1 MARYRHT
8 WPTDYGWN
16 LRLDIIPYD
25 GTLDDTPTALDAG
38 TVLGIGALEQSFD
51 ELPVG
56 LMNAPTMSVTLNWT
70 RLPSALQTRLMNMT
84 SGNDRFCFLFFTDR
98 GTAGGTY
105 TLEFCGTLANEETA
119 DYDLV
124 VNDEGILTDDY
135 QVTLDLVDCMHHIMS
150 SNSGTIFDGSL
161 YAASNMVNRKYVYD
175 YRVSSSTAHVDF
187 VANATASHYHV
198 SSWAHCM
205 ARMRTSLS
213 AVFNGQYARTTNATK
228 ISDSDGADITLEWDT
243 FITTG
248 CLFFQRTA
256 SATAGTQL
264 DEDTAYLI
272 THVYA
277 PDGTVVGGLWDNSD
291 EYGWYS
297 VTAIID
303 LVKDFCETF
312 AVKATYYPTY
322 VTDAGGD
329 YIRYTWNIAAVG
341 DSTDAFTSALATDLT
356 KAISIGTTSQGATT
370 IQKAETRFDLHS
382 AKYNYDVTEFV
393 SINSRSRS
401 TRSFNF
407 EPVLHNTPGYKPKL
421 QTSNGVYEFGLYQT
435 NRIMGLLTGDYAIKA
450 HEQTTVNL
458 SQLSGIDYATSFS
471 EARVPFNDSQKN
483 DLLADNERDHGVF
496 TAWLNTAQQAS
507 SPCAVAGALQE
518 AFSSAFQ
525 TALEAE
531 FPVTYSNNVRPHRFG
546 YVHNLSGGPASVI
559 TQLPWSR
566 ACITGMSCD
575 YTTGTNTITYVLLKL
590 S

>member
-8 WPTDYGWN
+8 WATDYGWN

-25 GTLDDTPTALDAG
+25 GTLDDSPTALDAG

-70 RLPSALQTRLMNMT
+70 RLPSALQTRLANMT
-84 SGNDRFCFLFFTDR
+84 NGNDRFCFLFFTDR
-98 GTAGGTY
+98 GTSGGTY

-119 DYDLV
+119 DFDPV
-124 VNDEGILTDDY
+124 INDEGILTDDY
-135 QVTLDLVDCMHHIMS
+135 QITLDLVDCLHHIMS
-150 SNSGTIFDGSL
+150 STNGTIFDGSL
-161 YAASNMVNRKYVYD
+161 YAASNTVNRQLLYD
-175 YRVSSSTAHVDF
+175 YRVSSSTAHWDV
-187 VANATASHYHV
+187 VPNNVASHYHV

-213 AVFNGQYARTTNATK
+213 AVFNGDYARTSNTTE
-228 ISDSDGADITLEWDT
+228 ITDADAADRTLEWDS

-248 CLFFQRTA
+248 ATFAQRGIGA
-256 SATAGTQL
+256 SAGTAL
-264 DEDTAYLI
+264 DEDTAYLV

-297 VTAIID
+297 ATAILD
-303 LVKDFCETF
+303 LMKDFCETF
-312 AVKATYYPTY
+312 FVKASYYPTY
-322 VTDAGGD
+322 VEDAGGD

-341 DSTDAFTSALATDLT
+341 DSTDAFTSALSTDLT
-356 KAISIGTTSQGATT
+356 KALSIGTTSQGSTT

-382 AKYNYDVTEFV
+382 AKYNYDVTEYQ
-393 SINSRSRS
+393 SIDARSRS

-407 EPVLHNTPGYKPKL
+407 EPVLHNTPGYKP
-421 QTSNGVYEFGLYQT
+421 QVQGTNGVRDAGLYQT
-435 NRIMGLLTGDYAIKA
+435 NRILGTLSGNYAITA
-450 HEQTTVNL
+450 HQQTTVNL
-458 SQLSGIDYATSFS
+458 SNLSGITSVISFS
-471 EARVPFNDSQKN
+471 EARPPFNQSSSGDT
-483 DLLADNERDHGVF
+483 LADNERDHGVF

-507 SPCAVAGALQE
+507 SPCSVAKAYRT
-518 AFSSAFQ
+518 AFSSPFQ
-525 TALEAE
+525 CTLEAD
-531 FPVTYSNNVRPHRFG
+531 FHITYSNNVRPHRFA
-546 YVHNLSGGPASVI
+546 YVHNLSGGPASVF
-559 TQLPWSR
+559 THLPWSR

>member
-25 GTLDDTPTALDAG
+25 GTLDDSPTALDAG
-38 TVLGIGALEQSFD
+38 TVLSIGPLEQSFD

-70 RLPSALQTRLMNMT
+70 RLPSALQTRLANMT

-98 GTAGGTY
+98 GTSGVTY

-119 DYDLV
+119 DFDPV
-124 VNDEGILTDDY
+124 INDEGILTDDY
-135 QVTLDLVDCMHHIMS
+135 QITLDLVDCLHHVMS
-150 SNSGTIFDGSL
+150 STNGSIFDGSL
-161 YAASNMVNRKYVYD
+161 YAASNTVNRRLVYD
-175 YRVSSSTAHVDF
+175 YRVSSQTAHFDAVQ
-187 VANATASHYHV
+187 AKLATHYHV

-205 ARMRTSLS
+205 DRMRTSLS
-213 AVFNGQYARTTNATK
+213 AILDGQYLHTTNA
-228 ISDSDGADITLEWDT
+228 SQLADDDSADVTFEWDT
-243 FITTG
+243 FINTG
-248 CLFFQRTA
+248 AIFKQRVI
-256 SATAGTQL
+256 SSTAGTAL

-272 THVYA
+272 THVYSS
-277 PDGTVVGGLWDNSD
+277 DGTVVGGLWDNSD

-312 AVKATYYPTY
+312 CVKASYYPTY

-329 YIRYTWNIAAVG
+329 YIFYTWNIAPVG
-341 DSTDAFTSALATDLT
+341 DSTDSFTSALSTDLT
-356 KAISIGTTSQGATT
+356 KALSIGTTSQGSTT
-370 IQKAETRFDLHS
+370 IQKAETRFDLNS
-382 AKYNYDVTEFV
+382 AKYNYDVTEYV

-407 EPVLHNTPGYKPKL
+407 EPILHNTPGYKPKVFG
-421 QTSNGVYEFGLYQT
+421 SNGVREIGLYQT
-435 NRIMGLLTGDYAIKA
+435 NRILGTLADDYAVTA
-450 HEQTTVNL
+450 HQETTVTL
-458 SQLSGIDYATSFS
+458 SDLSGITSVIAFS
-471 EARVPFNDSQKN
+471 EARPPFNESSSGDT
-483 DLLADNERDHGVF
+483 LADNERDHGVF

-507 SPCAVAGALQE
+507 SPCSVAKAYRT
-518 AFSSAFQ
+518 AFSSGFQ
-525 TALEAE
+525 CSLEVD
-531 FPVTYSNNVRPHRFG
+531 FPITYSNNVRPHRFAW
-546 YVHNLSGGPASVI
+546 VHNLSGGPASVF
-559 TQLPWSR
+559 THLPWGR